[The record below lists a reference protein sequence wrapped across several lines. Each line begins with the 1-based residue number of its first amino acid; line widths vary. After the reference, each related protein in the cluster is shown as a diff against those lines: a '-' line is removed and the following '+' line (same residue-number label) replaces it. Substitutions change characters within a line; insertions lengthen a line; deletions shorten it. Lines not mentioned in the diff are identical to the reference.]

1 MSEIRQ
7 LLNIIEQLEKKLG
20 LEAGH
25 SMRLRMEKDN
35 LYEEL
40 RKTQTFDSWSMQMSA
55 PVKTDE
61 DSKASASLVSSIFA
75 LEFIFE

>member
-1 MSEIRQ
+1 MAEIRQ

-25 SMRLRMEKDN
+25 TMRLRMEKDN

-40 RKTQTFDSWSMQMSA
+40 RKSQTFDAWNTRMSA
-55 PVKTDE
+55 PVRME
-61 DSKASASLVSSIFA
+61 DDSRTAGSSNSVRIT
-75 LEFIFE
+75 L